1 MARHLKKGYNKNKT
15 LMAEKYAIINSIIN
29 ISFFIRRI
37 RPMQP
42 EVNNKKAI
50 VAMKHITFHKYD

>member
-1 MARHLKKGYNKNKT
+1 
-15 LMAEKYAIINSIIN
+15 MAEKYAIINSIIN

-50 VAMKHITFHKYD
+50 AAMKHITFHKYDWIWCRF